1 MKYPPLVPAAAC
13 RRLAAAAA
21 LVAAGAG
28 AQATIGQPPALDG
41 SFADYGGIGNLFQL
55 TPQLFVQGL
64 GSPGA
69 PEGVVALNPALQ
81 YQATVSGVGTTLMRI
96 DYRVRNVSV
105 SDSFFDLRFMV
116 FANPDGDPNGFLDVL
131 GETWGAAAAG
141 DPVLREGR
149 AFSNV
154 DTILSRFQL
163 NQNLA
168 EGVSALDAACVAAA
182 GCDATVGLQWN
193 AAQLGPG
200 ETFRVVLGLSDDGQ
214 HLSSRWI
221 DASSVVSPGDT
232 VLTLS
237 GVSSIVPVPEPA
249 SNWMLAAGL
258 VVLGATAR
266 RRWSR

>member
-1 MKYPPLVPAAAC
+1 MKHPLSALSTRLRP
-13 RRLAAAAA
+13 LAAAAVLLA
-21 LVAAGAG
+21 CTA
-28 AQATIGQPPALDG
+28 AQANIGQPPALEG
-41 SFADYGGIGNLFQL
+41 SFADYGAIGNLFQL

-64 GSPGA
+64 GSPGT

-81 YQATVSGVGTTLMRI
+81 YQASAAGVGSNLMTI
-96 DYRVRNVSV
+96 DFRVRNASV

-116 FANPDGDPNGFLDVL
+116 FANPDGDPTDFLDVL
-131 GETWGAAAAG
+131 SETWGAAAAG

-168 EGVSALDAACVAAA
+168 EGLAAHDAPCLAPS
-182 GCDATVGLQWN
+182 GCDATVGMQWN
-193 AAQLGPG
+193 AAMLGPG
-200 ETFRVVLGLSDDGQ
+200 ETFRVVFGLSDDGQ

-232 VLTLS
+232 VLRLS

-249 SNWMLAAGL
+249 SGWMLAAGL
-258 VVLGATAR
+258 AVLGAAAR